1 MNQRARTIYRVTT
14 VYEFKLPEHPRW
26 HVSWGGCSIPFFILY
41 KTMRSYNRNLVAVR
55 NCDNN
60 FTLLFLMKSNFTL
73 VTWKNCT
80 ATSTRTI
87 GAICNCMQATK
98 GCQAETAD
106 QVSATYRLI
115 AFLQWSILTSEGIAA
130 VYGPQLYL
138 SCGQRERY
146 KKKKYFGNGASPFL
160 QFTFRKGSLC
170 TLK

>member
-98 GCQAETAD
+98 GCQAETVD
-106 QVSATYRLI
+106 QVSTTYRLI
-115 AFLQWSILTSEGIAA
+115 AFLQWCILTSEGIAA
-130 VYGPQLYL
+130 VYGLQLYL
-138 SCGQRERY
+138 SCGQREV
-146 KKKKYFGNGASPFL
+146 
-160 QFTFRKGSLC
+160 
-170 TLK
+170 